1 MTRRIALACALSLA
15 LIPVAQAA
23 EKAAAR
29 PADKT
34 PASGRPAVVASVGGE
49 AIDASELEAAGGAR
63 LFTIYTQE
71 YTLRKQ
77 LLDDIINK
85 KLFEKE
91 AKSRGISVEELN
103 RVEVEG
109 KAAPVTEADLKAFY
123 EQNKARFG
131 QAAEV
136 DAMRQIETG
145 LRQQRIT
152 ARRTEYVAGLRKG
165 ASVKIM
171 LEPPRIKID
180 AAGGPEKGPQSAPIT
195 IIEYADYQCPYCTR
209 ANASLKQ
216 VEEKYAG
223 KVRIVFRDFPLTQ
236 IHPNAAKAAEAGACA
251 NEQGKFWPMHDRLFA
266 NQTKL
271 TPPELKKHA
280 TELGLDSTA
289 FDACLDSGKHA
300 AAIRKSV
307 EEGQR
312 YGLSGTP
319 SFFINGRLLVGAQ
332 PYEGFAQVI
341 DDELDRASAGTTAG
355 GAEPAARKKS
365 EP

>member
-1 MTRRIALACALSLA
+1 MTRRTPLACALSSFA
-15 LIPVAQAA
+15 LVSTAWAV
-23 EKAAAR
+23 EKPAAAPSR
-29 PADKT
+29 P
-34 PASGRPAVVASVGGE
+34 SIVASVGGVT
-49 AIDASELEAAGGAR
+49 IDASELEAAGGAR

-71 YTLRKQ
+71 YQLRKQ
-77 LLDDIINK
+77 LLDDIIAK
-85 KLFEKE
+85 RLLEKE
-91 AKSRGISVEELN
+91 AKSRGISVDELS

-109 KAAPVTEADLKAFY
+109 KAAPVTEAEAKAY
-123 EQNKARFG
+123 YDQNKGRFG
-131 QAAEV
+131 QTVEA
-136 DAMRQIETG
+136 DALKRIETG
-145 LRQQRIT
+145 LRGQRIN
-152 ARRTEYVAGLRKG
+152 ARRAEFVASLRKAAG
-165 ASVKIM
+165 VKVM
-171 LEPPRIKID
+171 LEPPRAKID
-180 AAGGPEKGPQSAPIT
+180 PVGGPTKGPESAPIT

-251 NEQGKFWPMHDRLFA
+251 NDQGKFWPMHDKLFA

-271 TPPELKKHA
+271 GVPDLKQHA
-280 TELGLDSTA
+280 TDLGLDAEA
-289 FDACLDSGKHA
+289 FGACLDSGKHA
-300 AAIRKSV
+300 ADIEKSL

-312 YGLSGTP
+312 LGLSGTP

-341 DDELDRASAGTTAG
+341 DEELERTT
-355 GAEPAARKKS
+355 PAAAPAASRKKS